1 MADNEHH
8 QTLIEQ
14 MDEIEN
20 DRNLFQEKFI
30 QQKQNLEEH
39 SLIKQIDQ
47 WENDSIIK
55 IKQTAEECRQN
66 FIKSIKKSFRQ
77 IDYKLIRLTE
87 QLKQIPNKK
96 IFNENYVN
104 QLKQKLIQLTE
115 ELNEPKNISVE
126 ETSTLFINKIN
137 LNDRS

>member
-8 QTLIEQ
+8 QKLIEQ

-20 DRNLFQEKFI
+20 NRNLFQEKFI
-30 QQKQNLEEH
+30 QHKQNLEEH

-66 FIKSIKKSFRQ
+66 FIKSIKKYFRQ
-77 IDYKLIRLTE
+77 IDYKLIR
-87 QLKQIPNKK
+87 
-96 IFNENYVN
+96 
-104 QLKQKLIQLTE
+104 
-115 ELNEPKNISVE
+115 
-126 ETSTLFINKIN
+126 
-137 LNDRS
+137 